1 MDPRSHIDIVDY
13 DDIRVQFETARGKK
27 GDSGHPMYIVA
38 PYDKLELDEDDPMN
52 RNTVKTST
60 QSLWQPNTVSPEWVC
75 LTRSVALA
83 KRSYTF
89 MMKKVMSFDKSNDW
103 SAIFQESP
111 SSFQSYSVLLRVNSD
126 FVVDTEASSSGNYL
140 NPSSDKA
147 GISESSYTR
156 SMKARIKGPK
166 GLRRKVYKNIQNSSS
181 GSTILHWQP
190 VHSMISSLR
199 DRFGTYALFFYN
211 DLAPE
216 VIGLVWRP
224 ETVAT
229 MPFSAMTS
237 EYARPLDGDEKSWK
251 NDSLV
256 VRNTTDLLREMS
268 EYYQYIV
275 TTVKVI
281 DESCL
286 TPPSKRRKVQTSDGE
301 DSS

>member
-1 MDPRSHIDIVDY
+1 MDPRGHIDIVDY

-60 QSLWQPNTVSPEWVC
+60 QSSWQPNTVSPEWVC

-126 FVVDTEASSSGNYL
+126 FVVDTEASSTGNDL

-147 GISESSYTR
+147 GTSESSYTR

-181 GSTILHWQP
+181 DSTILHWQP
-190 VHSMISSLR
+190 VHSVISSLR
-199 DRFGTYALFFYN
+199 EKFGAYALFFYN

-229 MPFSAMTS
+229 LSFSAMTS
-237 EYARPLDGDEKSWK
+237 EYARPLDSDEKSWK

-256 VRNTTDLLREMS
+256 IRNATDLLREMS
-268 EYYQYIV
+268 EYYQYII

-286 TPPSKRRKVQTSDGE
+286 TPSSKRRKLQTSDCD